1 MAWKPVD
8 TNDSKIVF
16 RFYFSS
22 QLLLEFSVIAYVR
35 LESLSMAKQA
45 LDLAA
50 SINIHKSGYN
60 HLTKRAVTTER
71 QSWHGKWEQTQ
82 TVMAVFLVLPGV
94 CSRAFLIFLF
104 WQVTTQSAFVKY
116 SRCYG
121 FLSLWQLLIR
131 RDYMYLLYISADRRY
146 LVCSFCCYVADEWM
160 WWNYW
165 EKHVFIR

>member
-60 HLTKRAVTTER
+60 HLTKRAVTRER
-71 QSWHGKWEQTQ
+71 QSWEMGTDPNSHGSIFGASW
-82 TVMAVFLVLPGV
+82 V